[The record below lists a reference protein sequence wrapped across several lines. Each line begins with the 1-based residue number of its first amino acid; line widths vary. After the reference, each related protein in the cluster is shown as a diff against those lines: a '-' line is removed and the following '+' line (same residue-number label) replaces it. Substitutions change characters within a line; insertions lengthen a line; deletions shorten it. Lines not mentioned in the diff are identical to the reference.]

1 MERLQPHWLR
11 LKSSLWFFPGLL
23 TLAGIVLALITVRI
37 DQAIDVSTR
46 VHSVWLAGGGVD
58 GARGVLGAIAGT
70 TVGVAGTVFS
80 IMVVA
85 LQLASNQFTPRVLRA
100 IMQDRVNQITL
111 GAFLGTFTY
120 SLLVLRSV
128 RSGNDLTRPFVPSLS
143 VSIAFV
149 LALTCMALLI
159 YFIHHS
165 ARSMEAS
172 TVIDRVTTDAKRL
185 VNKTFPEESPEVS
198 EDLDV
203 ALGSDRIE
211 TILSTRT
218 GYLVAIAIQ
227 QLVDFAAAN
236 NLLIRIE
243 VKIGEFMIPGR
254 LLATVWGPSG
264 SDTQSETADEAEA
277 RAGSIR
283 RAFQLLDDPS
293 ERDDLLYN
301 MQRLADIALKA
312 MSPGI
317 NDPTTARFCV
327 DQIADVLGHAG
338 RRSRV
343 QEHFADADGY
353 PRVIWRHDP
362 WPDLVMIGF
371 DQLSHYSSGDLQVM
385 LHLSAA
391 LELIEQVVPGY
402 RRGTIRDQG
411 RLLVERGQAGLAS
424 ETERI
429 QFARATAWVGGTTA

>member
-211 TILSTRT
+211 TIVSNRT
-218 GYLVAIAIQ
+218 GYLVAIAIE

-236 NLLIRIE
+236 DLLIRIE

-264 SDTQSETADEAEA
+264 SDTESETADEAEA

-362 WPDLVMIGF
+362 WEDLVMIGF

-402 RRGTIRDQG
+402 RRETIQDQG

-424 ETERI
+424 ETERV
-429 QFARATAWVGGTTA
+429 QFARATAWIGGATA

>member
-211 TILSTRT
+211 TIVSNRT

-236 NLLIRIE
+236 DLLIRIE

-264 SDTQSETADEAEA
+264 SDTESETADEAES

-338 RRSRV
+338 ADRVSRNIL
-343 QEHFADADGY
+343 
-353 PRVIWRHDP
+353 PTP
-362 WPDLVMIGF
+362 
-371 DQLSHYSSGDLQVM
+371 
-385 LHLSAA
+385 
-391 LELIEQVVPGY
+391 
-402 RRGTIRDQG
+402 
-411 RLLVERGQAGLAS
+411 
-424 ETERI
+424 
-429 QFARATAWVGGTTA
+429 TAIPA